1 MPAVD
6 LLVPGDLRTLTG
18 GYIYDRRILAGL
30 ADLGWQ
36 VRVQALDES
45 FPTPTS
51 GALAA
56 AARVLAAIPDGRN
69 VVIDGLALTG
79 MRELLPLHRARLRL
93 VALIHHPLAYETGL
107 DAAQAER
114 LHDEERTALERV
126 EKVIVTSG
134 WTKRALEDFGVAAD
148 RIAVVE
154 PGTDAAP
161 LRQPVAG
168 APPELLCVASLTAR
182 KGHAVLFD
190 ALAHVRDRDWH
201 LTCAGSLSREPALV
215 ARLLAQI
222 DRLRLSERVTLLGE
236 LLPEALDRY
245 YARADL
251 FVLASYM
258 EGYGMAYAEALAR
271 GIPIVATLGGAVAAT
286 VPRAASRLVAPG
298 DAAALAAALG
308 DLLDQ
313 PAVRAELARAAAA
326 VRKSLPTWPM
336 ASARF
341 ARALEEAQA

>member
-1 MPAVD
+1 
-6 LLVPGDLRTLTG
+6 
-18 GYIYDRRILAGL
+18 
-30 ADLGWQ
+30 
-36 VRVQALDES
+36 VRALDES

>member
-313 PAVRAELARAAAA
+313 PAVRAELAQAAAA

-341 ARALEEAQA
+341 ARALEESQA